1 MFASLFRYDSPFW
14 RNFARTMDVVG
25 LSLCFWFCCIPV
37 VTAGA
42 AVTALYDS
50 VFHGVRLG
58 ELGPYARFF
67 TTFRREFKTSLPVT
81 LLAIAVFVLYRLLFG
96 IAYATAL
103 EGSQIAGV
111 MVYAYRLL
119 FCIPLVILVFACI
132 ILSRFTFRWTALLA
146 AACRLVFAH
155 LLAAALVAVLVLSG
169 VNLVLFWPI
178 SGIFVP
184 GLVVLLLSYPME
196 RLFAPFLPKQ
206 MEETEL

>member
-1 MFASLFRYDSPFW
+1 
-14 RNFARTMDVVG
+14 
-25 LSLCFWFCCIPV
+25 
-37 VTAGA
+37 
-42 AVTALYDS
+42 
-50 VFHGVRLG
+50 
-58 ELGPYARFF
+58 
-67 TTFRREFKTSLPVT
+67 
-81 LLAIAVFVLYRLLFG
+81 
-96 IAYATAL
+96 
-103 EGSQIAGV
+103 
-111 MVYAYRLL
+111 
-119 FCIPLVILVFACI
+119 VFACI